1 MADSS
6 LDDFFAK
13 KDKSKKKS
21 KSKMTPTDV
30 LAKAD
35 EGPKKEKK
43 KKDKEQPGGLGLSA
57 TENSSKK
64 RAVRNLMEA
73 VVFCS
78 AFDFNLACGSAGFPF
93 VIAQLLAVS
102 ICRASYFC

>member
-21 KSKMTPTDV
+21 KSKMTPADV

-43 KKDKEQPGGLGLSA
+43 KKDKEQPGGLGLST
-57 TENSSKK
+57 TENTSKK
-64 RAVRNLMEA
+64 RAVRNLMEVA
-73 VVFCS
+73 WYFSGAFVF
-78 AFDFNLACGSAGFPF
+78 DLTPRGAGFPF
-93 VIAQLLAVS
+93 VYL
-102 ICRASYFC
+102 RSYCFGHMSHK